1 MESQPENSEN
11 FHPCDSRTGYMAIEK
26 NGNRLAFGKIR
37 VFNSNARLAYIPML
51 SIYLQMHAV
60 AVYLYGR

>member
-11 FHPCDSRTGYMAIEK
+11 FHPCDSCTGYMAIEK

-37 VFNSNARLAYIPML
+37 AFNSNARLAYIPML
-51 SIYLQMHAV
+51 KLHSL
-60 AVYLYGR
+60 